1 MNPQCSNS
9 GVTILVVEDE
19 PLVLDMISQEL
30 TDQGFAVLEADTGEA
45 ALSIMENGQ
54 TVDVLFTDIRLP
66 GELDGWRLAATAREA
81 VGRSR
86 MPIARTRA
94 LKTVAN
100 ARSLSRMRYFGALSQ
115 GNASVICRAS
125 HSAVG
130 FRVTAAQPPSSV
142 AKNKKCIELLKG
154 NRRDHKQINRC
165 NPLGVIAKEGLPGLH
180 WPIPPGHHVFRNR
193 GLGDIKAQSEQF
205 AMDPGRSPQRVL
217 KAHSSNEV
225 AHLLADPRSAPRGA
239 RLPSPVGGK
248 THSMP
253 THDGLRSDNGY
264 GVKNARTATIQP
276 DEEGTAGPM
285 QMHPA
290 WRALLQ
296 DIELM
301 PKDQDFSFKLP
312 AGLEAVAQHADE
324 KKGNC
329 HHRPGSCSDS
339 VRAATQADGVF
350 GSDSPDIGALVHE
363 RTRRGVSIPTVS
375 ACDRPH
381 DRASGWRAVL
391 G

>member
-1 MNPQCSNS
+1 MHNNVS
-9 GVTILVVEDE
+9 E
-19 PLVLDMISQEL
+19 PLRWACAGRILLERNVSSCFIIISEVFRKNSPKVLFAENDQMIS
-30 TDQGFAVLEADTGEA
+30 
-45 ALSIMENGQ
+45 ALAPDRPNQVFNIA
-54 TVDVLFTDIRLP
+54 ILP
-66 GELDGWRLAATAREA
+66 GRTERGRPVSDAHRPQACFEDATKCS
-81 VGRSR
+81 V
-86 MPIARTRA
+86 I
-94 LKTVAN
+94 VAN
-100 ARSLSRMRYFGALSQ
+100 EIFRRAIPGKRLGDLPRKPLG
-115 GNASVICRAS
+115 CRVS
-125 HSAVG
+125 G
-130 FRVTAAQPPSSV
+130 DRGPQQPPSSV

-180 WPIPPGHHVFRNR
+180 WPIPPGRHVFRNR

-205 AMDPGRSPQRVL
+205 AMDPGRSPQRVF

-225 AHLLADPRSAPRGA
+225 AHLLADPRSAPKGA

-301 PKDQDFSFKLP
+301 PKDQDFSFELP
-312 AGLEAVAQHADE
+312 ARLEAVA
-324 KKGNC
+324 
-329 HHRPGSCSDS
+329 
-339 VRAATQADGVF
+339 
-350 GSDSPDIGALVHE
+350 
-363 RTRRGVSIPTVS
+363 
-375 ACDRPH
+375 
-381 DRASGWRAVL
+381 
-391 G
+391 